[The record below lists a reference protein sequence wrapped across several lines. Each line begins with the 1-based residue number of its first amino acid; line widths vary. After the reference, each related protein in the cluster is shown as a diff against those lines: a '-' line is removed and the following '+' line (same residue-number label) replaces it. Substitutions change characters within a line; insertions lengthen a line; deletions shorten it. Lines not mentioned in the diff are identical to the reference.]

1 MDGDKVIDY
10 EPITANSQLYE
21 QAKKGANQN
30 N

>member
-10 EPITANSQLYE
+10 EPITANSQLYDC
-21 QAKKGANQN
+21 ALRGPNKN